1 MNPSQQAPAQPVVFW
16 IIWLA
21 ILSGLMFMQFI
32 LGGGIPAGSGQEKE
46 PVIWQVVALGAA
58 TVALIVRFIIIP
70 RLEGL
75 QKKLPAMLIGLAV
88 SEGIGIIGMFAIP
101 QEHASTRL
109 FMLGTAI
116 VCIVL
121 SAPVYAKFP
130 GSGSPF
136 RNDPP

>member
-16 IIWLA
+16 IIWFA
-21 ILSGLMFMQFI
+21 ILSGLMIIQFI
-32 LGGGIPAGSGQEKE
+32 LGGGIPAVSSQEKE

-58 TVALIVRFIIIP
+58 TVALVIRFIIIP

-75 QKKLPAMLIGLAV
+75 EKKLPAMIIGLAV
-88 SEGIGIIGMFAIP
+88 SEGVGIIGIFVVP
-101 QEHASTRL
+101 HEHSSTRL

-121 SAPVYAKFP
+121 SAPVYAKP
-130 GSGSPF
+130 SGGGSPF